1 MFVNL
6 RAAAMA
12 AALVMLSSAAPALAA
27 DAFADACTARGKATA
42 SRCACQSKLARG
54 SLNAQEQ
61 VAMIRAMSG
70 DTDGFRAAIA
80 AMGPAPAQGFV
91 AKMKTLQSR
100 TEAECR

>member
-1 MFVNL
+1 MFLNL

-12 AALVMLSSAAPALAA
+12 AAIALLSTAAPAVAA
-27 DAFADACTARGKATA
+27 DDFADACSARGKSNV

-54 SLNAQEQ
+54 ALNVQEQ
-61 VAMIRAMSG
+61 AAMIRAMKG